1 MTKEIFYN
9 TEYEKCLLAIMLTDN
24 SLIDIISGKLTS
36 EQFYDLRN
44 GAIFNAICTTFAEDK
59 CSNILNVSEKFSKDY
74 SVYISSLTDLVSTSV
89 NWEFYV
95 NEIKNFW
102 LARKLKADLQEK
114 AGSLNKDSVIDCIHS
129 LDSSL
134 NSYMKF
140 DNGHPSDM
148 RSLCQELTEDIT
160 KNFKNPSKYLGIDT
174 GWENLNDIIDGLQ
187 YEKLVI
193 IGARPSVGK
202 TAFAIQMA
210 ANIASQNIP
219 VCFFSLEMR
228 AKVLFTRMVS
238 QDCAIP
244 ISFIQHGTVTQSR
257 SSLQRLNNSMTKIFG
272 YPMRIYDDGIK
283 SEKELLSRIRVEAK
297 QNNTKIFFVDHLGL
311 VRHSDRN
318 MKRVEQLDEITDML
332 ARTAKE
338 LGVTIVCLSQL
349 RRDAEGKEP
358 NLADLRDSGAIE
370 QNADICMFL
379 HRNRATGGET
389 SIPSKVIVIK
399 HRDGACGT
407 ANMLFIPNSTKF
419 VVDNRNDFQKG
430 ERQSI

>member
-1 MTKEIFYN
+1 MTTKETFYN
-9 TEYEKCLLAIMLTDN
+9 VEYEKCILSIMLYDN
-24 SLIDIISGKLTS
+24 SLIDIISGKLS
-36 EQFYDLRN
+36 AQQFYDARN
-44 GAIFNAICTTFAEDK
+44 GNIFNAICNVFVESK
-59 CSNILNVSEKFSKDY
+59 CANILNVSEKFSKDY
-74 SVYISSLTDLVSTSV
+74 AVYISDLTNLVSTAA

-102 LARKLKADLQEK
+102 LARRLKNDLQEK
-114 AGSLNKDSVIDCIHS
+114 ANSLSKDSVIDCIHS

-134 NSYMKF
+134 TSYMAF

-148 RSLCQELTEDIT
+148 RGLCQELTEEIV
-160 KNFKNPSKYLGIDT
+160 KNFQNPAKWLGIDT

-187 YEKLVI
+187 SEKLVI

-210 ANIASQNIP
+210 ANIARQNIP

-244 ISFIQHGTVTQSR
+244 ISFIQHGIITQTEAQ
-257 SSLQRLNNSMTKIFG
+257 LQKLNNAMTRIFN

-283 SEKELLSRIRVEAK
+283 SEKELISRIRVEAK
-297 QNNTKIFFVDHLGL
+297 TNNTKVFFVDHLGL
-311 VRHSDRN
+311 VRHSDRA

-338 LGVTIVCLSQL
+338 LGVTIICLSQL

-379 HRNRATGGET
+379 HRNRATGNEI

-407 ANMLFIPNSTKF
+407 ANMLFLPQSTKF
-419 VVDNRNDFQKG
+419 VVDNKNDFSRG
-430 ERQSI
+430 DRI

>member
-24 SLIDIISGKLTS
+24 SLIDIISGKLS
-36 EQFYDLRN
+36 ASQFYDIRN
-44 GAIFNAICTTFAEDK
+44 GRIFDAICTTFTERK

-74 SVYISSLTDLVSTSV
+74 SVYISELTDLISTTS

-102 LARKLKADLQEK
+102 LARELKADLQEK
-114 AGSLNKDSVIDCIHS
+114 VSSLSKDSVIECIHS

-134 NSYMKF
+134 SSYMKF
-140 DNGHPSDM
+140 DSGRPNDI
-148 RSLCQELTEDIT
+148 RNLCIELTEEIT
-160 KNFKNPSKYLGIDT
+160 KNFNNPSEYLGIDT
-174 GWENLNDIIDGLQ
+174 GWKNLNDIIDGLQ

-202 TAFAIQMA
+202 TAFAVQMA
-210 ANIASQNIP
+210 SNIARQNIP

-228 AKVLFTRMVS
+228 AKVLFTRMIS

-244 ISFIQHGTVTQSR
+244 ISFIQHGTVTQSQ
-257 SSLQRLNNSMTKIFG
+257 STLSKLNASMSKIYS
-272 YPMRIYDDGIK
+272 YPMKIYDNGLK
-283 SEKELLSRIRVEAK
+283 SEKELISRIRVEAK
-297 QNNTKIFFVDHLGL
+297 QSGMKVFFIDHLGL
-311 VRHSDRN
+311 VRHSDRT

-338 LGVTIVCLSQL
+338 LGITIICLSQL

-379 HRNRATGGET
+379 HRNRATGGEM

-407 ANMLFIPNSTKF
+407 ANMLFLPASTKF
-419 VVDNRNDFQKG
+419 IVDDRNDFQKG
-430 ERQSI
+430 ER

>member
-1 MTKEIFYN
+1 MTKETFYN
-9 TEYEKCLLAIMLTDN
+9 TEYEKYLLAIMLTDN
-24 SLIDIISGKLTS
+24 SLIDIIGGKLTS

-44 GAIFNAICTTFAEDK
+44 GSIFNAICTTFAEDK

-74 SVYISSLTDLVSTSV
+74 SVYISSLTDLVSTSA

-102 LARKLKADLQEK
+102 LARKLKTDLQEK
-114 AGSLNKDSVIDCIHS
+114 VSSLNKNSVIDCIHS

-160 KNFKNPSKYLGIDT
+160 KNFKSPSKYLGIDT

-210 ANIASQNIP
+210 ANIARQNIS

-244 ISFIQHGTVTQSR
+244 ISFIQHGIVTQTQ
-257 SSLQRLNNSMTKIFG
+257 SSLQRLNNSMTKIFN

-297 QNNTKIFFVDHLGL
+297 QNNTKVFFVDHLGL
-311 VRHSDRN
+311 VRHSDRS

-379 HRNRATGGET
+379 HRNRATGGEM

-407 ANMLFIPNSTKF
+407 ASMLFIPNSTKF
-419 VVDNRNDFQKG
+419 VVDNKNDFQKG
-430 ERQSI
+430 GR

>member
-1 MTKEIFYN
+1 MTKETFYN
-9 TEYEKCLLAIMLTDN
+9 VEYEKCLLAIMLLDN

-36 EQFYDLRN
+36 EQFYDVRN
-44 GAIFNAICTTFAEDK
+44 GNIFNAICTTFTENKHAD
-59 CSNILNVSEKFSKDY
+59 ILNVSEKFSKEY
-74 SVYISSLTDLVSTSV
+74 SVYISSLTDLVATAS
-89 NWEFYV
+89 NWEFYA
-95 NEIKNFW
+95 NEIKDFW
-102 LARKLKADLQEK
+102 LARKLKIDLQNK
-114 AGSLNKDSVIDCIHS
+114 INSLNKDSVIDCIHN

-134 NSYMKF
+134 TSYMKF
-140 DNGHPSDM
+140 DNGYSHDM
-148 RSLCQELTEDIT
+148 RSLCQELTVDIT
-160 KNFKNPSKYLGIDT
+160 KNFNSPSRYLGIDI

-210 ANIASQNIP
+210 SNITKQGIP

-244 ISFIQHGTVTQSR
+244 ISFIQHGLVTQSQ
-257 SSLQRLNNSMTKIFG
+257 STLQKLNNSMTKIFS
-272 YPMRIYDDGIK
+272 YPLNIYDDGIK

-297 QNNTKIFFVDHLGL
+297 QNKVKVFFIDHIGL
-311 VRHSDRN
+311 VRHSDRT
-318 MKRVEQLDEITDML
+318 MKRVEQLDEITEML
-332 ARTAKE
+332 ARAAKE

-379 HRNRATGGET
+379 HRNRATGGEM

-419 VVDNRNDFQKG
+419 VIDNRNDFQKG
-430 ERQSI
+430 EK

>member
-1 MTKEIFYN
+1 MTKETFYN
-9 TEYEKCLLAIMLTDN
+9 VEYEKCLLAIMLLDN

-36 EQFYDLRN
+36 GQFYDVRN
-44 GAIFNAICTTFAEDK
+44 GNIFNAICTTFTENKHAD
-59 CSNILNVSEKFSKDY
+59 ILNVSEKFSKEY
-74 SVYISSLTDLVSTSV
+74 SVYISSLTDLVATAS
-89 NWEFYV
+89 NWEFYA
-95 NEIKNFW
+95 NEIKDFW
-102 LARKLKADLQEK
+102 LARKLKIDLQNTIN
-114 AGSLNKDSVIDCIHS
+114 SLNKDSVIDCIHN

-134 NSYMKF
+134 TSYMKF
-140 DNGHPSDM
+140 DNGHPHDM
-148 RSLCQELTEDIT
+148 RSLCQELTVDIT
-160 KNFKNPSKYLGIDT
+160 KNFNSPSRYLGIDI

-210 ANIASQNIP
+210 SNITKQGIP

-244 ISFIQHGTVTQSR
+244 ISFIQHGLVTQSQ
-257 SSLQRLNNSMTKIFG
+257 STLQKLNNSMTKIFS
-272 YPMRIYDDGIK
+272 YPLNIYDDGIK

-297 QNNTKIFFVDHLGL
+297 QNKVKVFFIDHIGL
-311 VRHSDRN
+311 VRHSDRT
-318 MKRVEQLDEITDML
+318 MKRVEQLDEITEML
-332 ARTAKE
+332 ARAAKE

-379 HRNRATGGET
+379 HRNRATGGEM

-419 VVDNRNDFQKG
+419 VIDNRNDFQKG
-430 ERQSI
+430 EK